1 MKKILVCI
9 LALGLMLGL
18 AGCKNREAVYLPP
31 HVTLGKT
38 ASLEGADDITG
49 AYILASDTA
58 INLCADKLYKDSDKR
73 PEYISFDFATNF
85 ALNKQGREKLVSAFE
100 VYGIEL
106 DTKGV
111 GAHQGL
117 AEQNRGFVLQYIIGG
132 QHNSADSDLTITV
145 EVLVGNKGYAYYFD
159 FNIFGDEYVMINYED
174 AYEKMR

>member
-1 MKKILVCI
+1 
-9 LALGLMLGL
+9 
-18 AGCKNREAVYLPP
+18 VYLPP
-31 HVTLGKT
+31 HSTLGKT
-38 ASLEGADDITG
+38 ASLEGADGITR

-58 INLCADKLYKDSDKR
+58 INLTADKLYKDSEKR

-85 ALNKQGREKLVSAFE
+85 ALNKAGREKLVSAFE

-111 GAHQGL
+111 GAHLGL

-132 QHNSADSDLTITV
+132 QHNSSDADLTITV
-145 EVLVGNKGYAYYFD
+145 EVLIGNKGYAYYFD
-159 FNIFGDEYVMINYED
+159 YNIFGDEYVMINYEN